1 MKREEVVMIVD
12 LSIIPVGHGVSISPE
27 LAKVIKMIDQ
37 SGLPYKVTPMG
48 TIIEGDWD
56 SVMGLIKSCHDEVFK
71 ENERIFTKITIDDR
85 KGKSDR
91 IHGKVAS
98 LESKVGKKLP

>member
-1 MKREEVVMIVD
+1 MIAE
-12 LSIIPVGHGVSISPE
+12 LSIIPVGHGVSISSD
-27 LAKVIKMIDQ
+27 LAEVIKLIDQ

-48 TIIEGDWD
+48 TVIEGDWD
-56 SVMGLIKSCHDEVFK
+56 PLMNLIKACHDQVMSES
-71 ENERIFTKITIDDR
+71 ERVFTKITIDDR

-98 LESKVGKKLP
+98 LETKVGKKLT